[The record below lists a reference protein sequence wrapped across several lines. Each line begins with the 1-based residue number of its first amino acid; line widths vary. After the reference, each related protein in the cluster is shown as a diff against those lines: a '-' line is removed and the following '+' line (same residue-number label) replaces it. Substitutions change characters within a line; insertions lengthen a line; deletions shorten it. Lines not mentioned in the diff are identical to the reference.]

1 MPPGL
6 QEENKGMKS
15 EERKKKT
22 KVSVK
27 SNLFQPPT
35 AEARNAAKGFR
46 ARMPVWTQSDLQTQ
60 LCHWCCL

>member
-15 EERKKKT
+15 GERKKKT

-27 SNLFQPPT
+27 SNLFQPPHS
-35 AEARNAAKGFR
+35 RG
-46 ARMPVWTQSDLQTQ
+46 
-60 LCHWCCL
+60 